1 MTGTLPEH
9 WKGIEKQQD
18 AVLAAFPRRRQE
30 TGREGSSDLGGHDSK
45 KGGSHEKYMI
55 IAVGSENPV
64 KLAAARTTI
73 AQTWP
78 AAEVRGIAVPSGV
91 SAMPMSDAEC
101 IAGARGRARAAV
113 AALDAHLGLGL
124 EGGVQPV
131 DGQLFLTGWVV
142 AVDRSGRE
150 GVGSAARLLLP
161 PAVGSAVLAGRELGP
176 LMDELTGRE
185 LTNHAEGAIG
195 ILTHQLMTRQL
206 SFEAGLAYAL
216 VPWLSPELYP

>member
-1 MTGTLPEH
+1 
-9 WKGIEKQQD
+9 
-18 AVLAAFPRRRQE
+18 
-30 TGREGSSDLGGHDSK
+30 
-45 KGGSHEKYMI
+45 MI

-64 KLAAARTTI
+64 KLAAVRTTI
-73 AQTWP
+73 ARIWP

-91 SAMPMSDAEC
+91 SAMPMNDAEC

-113 AALDAHLGLGL
+113 AALDANMGLGL
-124 EGGVQPV
+124 EGGVQPA

-150 GVGSAARLLLP
+150 GVGSAARLPLP
-161 PAVGSAVLAGRELGP
+161 PAVGAAVLAGRELGP

-206 SFEAGLAYAL
+206 SFEAGVAYAL
-216 VPWLSPELYP
+216 VPWLNPELYP